1 MGWAGGVGE
10 EGKRFHLLVN
20 MVWVMGS
27 TAAARQGMS
36 GRIVC
41 CCQWVEW
48 LFPNK
53 SCGNL
58 GAWG

>member
-1 MGWAGGVGE
+1 MGWAGGLGE

-41 CCQWVEW
+41 CCQWVE
-48 LFPNK
+48 
-53 SCGNL
+53 
-58 GAWG
+58 